1 MMTRS
6 VTPSIPVPDSQ
17 AAHSERQGHSQDYD
31 TDTVLSMAIG
41 KEDVFT
47 VITAKRLGEGE
58 DSHCHGRQWGTSKDE
73 DYLQLLH
80 QSSVS
85 RGDKEESE
93 GEEAS
98 GEVAGVET
106 MEVEDDLGIFRIL
119 GNENSCIFELTM
131 HIVMYLKWMRPVL
144 YFLTAVK
151 FTLHH
156 LLFYETIH
164 TSLFTKESIL
174 PKSHATRWFY
184 LSLACPT
191 VKM

>member
-1 MMTRS
+1 MMTHS
-6 VTPSIPVPDSQ
+6 VTPSVPVPDSQ
-17 AAHSERQGHSQDYD
+17 AAHSDRQGHSQDYD
-31 TDTVLSMAIG
+31 TDTVLGMAIG

-58 DSHCHGRQWGTSKDE
+58 DSHCHGRKWGTSKDE

-106 MEVEDDLGIFRIL
+106 MEVQDDLGIFRIR
-119 GNENSCIFELTM
+119 GNENSCMFELSM
-131 HIVMYLKWMRPVL
+131 QIVMYLKWMRPIPPKL
-144 YFLTAVK
+144 RIMEYC
-151 FTLHH
+151 
-156 LLFYETIH
+156 
-164 TSLFTKESIL
+164 TS
-174 PKSHATRWFY
+174 
-184 LSLACPT
+184 
-191 VKM
+191 